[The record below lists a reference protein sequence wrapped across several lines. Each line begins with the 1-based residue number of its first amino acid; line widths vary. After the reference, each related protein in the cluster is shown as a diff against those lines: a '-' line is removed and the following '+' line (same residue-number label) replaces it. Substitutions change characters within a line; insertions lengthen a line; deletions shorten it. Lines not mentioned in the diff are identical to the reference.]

1 MRIQIKINSENL
13 IAVLL
18 FLGLMVYPLLASG
31 YKVLNMANFLTMV
44 FLSLSLAL
52 IWGYTG
58 IFSFG
63 QSAFFG
69 IGGYVYGI
77 LYLNVGEQSFTPV
90 ALLVGVLIAGLA
102 AWILGYFMFYGGV
115 NDVFVG
121 LITLCVTLVL
131 ETFMAQTAGS
141 EWKIGSVPL
150 GGYNGINGIPT
161 MSIGFRERLIIFEGT
176 KFYYLVLILLIAVYI
191 FLRRLVVSRWGYALL
206 SIRENRERT
215 QLFGYNVP
223 KIQTMVFALAGML
236 AALSGILYAAWGGY
250 MTPSTMGLASA
261 TLPVVL
267 VAAGGRKNLTAAM
280 IFTLIYAWFSQYL
293 SSSGSQ
299 YALVILGVALLLVVL
314 FVPEGI
320 IVAIFNWLD
329 RLIFKQRKSGV
340 DTVQAVKEGI
350 HEKSAV

>member
-1 MRIQIKINSENL
+1 MKFRLNAENV

-18 FLGLMVYPLLASG
+18 FAAFILIPLFASA
-31 YKVLNMANFLTMV
+31 YKVLNVANFMISV

-63 QSAFFG
+63 QTIFFG

-77 LYLNVGEQSFTPV
+77 LYLNVGEPSFTPV
-90 ALLVGVLIAGLA
+90 ALVAGVLAAGVV

-141 EWKIGSVPL
+141 EWKIGDVLL

-161 MSIGFRERLIIFEGT
+161 VSIGFGEALFTFNGNS
-176 KFYYLVLILLIAVYI
+176 FYYLVLFLLIAIYLL
-191 FLRRLVVSRWGYALL
+191 LRYLVVSRWGYALL
-206 SIRENRERT
+206 AIRENRERSHM
-215 QLFGYNVP
+215 FGYNVP
-223 KIQTMVFALAGML
+223 KIQTMVFTLSGMIASL
-236 AALSGILYAAWGGY
+236 GGILYAAWGNY
-250 MTPSTMGLASA
+250 MTPSTMGLAAA

-280 IFTLIYAWFSQYL
+280 VFTLIYSWFSQYL
-293 SSSGSQ
+293 SSSGNQ
-299 YALVILGVALLLVVL
+299 FALVILGVSLLLVVR

-320 IVAIFNWLD
+320 IVELFKGLD
-329 RLIFKQRKSGV
+329 RLFFNRKKDV
-340 DTVQAVKEGI
+340 NPMQVMKEGI
-350 HEKSAV
+350 HGKSTI